1 MLDPPDASS
10 RGRVCA
16 PVLRRRG
23 DSAPGAHEGA
33 RALAGG
39 QTLVNVMKARAA
51 SPDVLVDLNRLE
63 ELRAITVSG
72 DTLQLGAM
80 ATYTQMMA
88 SSEVDVSRP
97 ILAEVAAQIADVQVR
112 NRGTIG
118 GNVCSNDPTN
128 HLPPL
133 LVALGASMTI
143 RGADGERTVPAE
155 EFFLGVYMTAV
166 GEGEL
171 LLSVSVPAA
180 ANAADGFSSI
190 TIGRDGTCIA
200 NAAASLAGDSVR
212 IALGCVDAVPVLL
225 DPPRAATRAASARRS
240 RTRRSIRRPTC
251 TPPPTTAAIWP
262 ASARSARSSRPRSE
276 AGERAGAG
284 HEPDDLRRGQRRRL
298 RARRRRAPAARPL
311 HPRRPRADRDAHRLR
326 HRQLRRLHGPSRRP
340 GGEELHAARRAGGRR
355 QGARRSRGSRRPT
368 AS

>member
-1 MLDPPDASS
+1 MLLREVEYARPSSVDEAVRLLASN
-10 RGRVCA
+10 
-16 PVLRRRG
+16 
-23 DSAPGAHEGA
+23 EGA

-39 QTLVNVMKARAA
+39 QTLVSVMKARAA
-51 SPDVLVDLNRLE
+51 SPDVLVDLGRLE
-63 ELRAITVSG
+63 ELRSITVSG

-80 ATYTQMMA
+80 ATYTHIMA

-155 EFFLGVYMTAV
+155 EFFLGVYLTVV

-180 ANAADGFSSI
+180 AKAADGFAAI

-200 NAAASLAGDSVR
+200 NAAASLSAGATR
-212 IALGCVDAVPVLL
+212 IALGCVDAVPVLVT
-225 DPPRAATRAASARRS
+225 PAAADEA
-240 RTRRSIRRPTC
+240 SIR
-251 TPPPTTAAIWP
+251 
-262 ASARSARSSRPRSE
+262 E
-276 AGERAGAG
+276 AVAGAG
-284 HEPDDLRRGQRRRL
+284 LEPPSDVHASADYRRHL
-298 RARRRRAPAARPL
+298 AAVCAVRAVQQASER
-311 HPRRPRADRDAHRLR
+311 
-326 HRQLRRLHGPSRRP
+326 
-340 GGEELHAARRAGGRR
+340 GR
-355 QGARRSRGSRRPT
+355 
-368 AS
+368 